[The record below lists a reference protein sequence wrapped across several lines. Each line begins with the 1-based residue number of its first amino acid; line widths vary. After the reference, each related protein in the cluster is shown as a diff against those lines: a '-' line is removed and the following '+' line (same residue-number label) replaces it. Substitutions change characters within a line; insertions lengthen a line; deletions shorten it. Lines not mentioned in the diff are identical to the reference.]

1 MYRSYIDL
9 VLIIK
14 YSYLSSANI
23 TIFLNFRLPVN
34 KVVITRGPRMNT
46 FYENN
51 DAAQIQ
57 TSPSAI
63 IEDTST
69 SPSQDIDNKL
79 KTLQIQSRT

>member
-1 MYRSYIDL
+1 M
-9 VLIIK
+9 
-14 YSYLSSANI
+14 
-23 TIFLNFRLPVN
+23 
-34 KVVITRGPRMNT
+34 RGPRTN

-51 DAAQIQ
+51 DAGQMQ

-69 SPSQDIDNKL
+69 SPSQDIDNKM

>member
-1 MYRSYIDL
+1 
-9 VLIIK
+9 
-14 YSYLSSANI
+14 
-23 TIFLNFRLPVN
+23 
-34 KVVITRGPRMNT
+34 VVITRGPRTN

-57 TSPSAI
+57 TSPSAG

-79 KTLQIQSRT
+79 KTLQIQSRS